1 MNTVQLKTL
10 QQVKIDDFTQ
20 GYIEAAFFTDA
31 ENLPDI
37 VTLDAKDL
45 APDAIGRIAAECMQ
59 FQQTYSAALKRAYG
73 YKHNMD
79 AIEANSLPDYDAE
92 QAGRDFW
99 FTRNRHGA
107 GYWDRGLGKPG
118 DDLTEAAHTFSE
130 VSLVLGDDGKIYQE

>member
-45 APDAIGRIAAECMQ
+45 APEAIGTIAAECMR
-59 FQQTYSAALKRAYG
+59 FQQENSGLLKGAYAPRWEG
-73 YKHNMD
+73 NK
-79 AIEANSLPDYDAE
+79 ELPRYTPE